1 MSNNNQ
7 KNKSNKDSFNQEIDY
22 MLHVIE
28 RQQVFL
34 DGMKRKLK
42 HFRVEALK
50 AKALQESE
58 AEYDAKENDKSL
70 MADYVMDEAGQVQH
84 IRYDWVKEE

>member
-1 MSNNNQ
+1 
-7 KNKSNKDSFNQEIDY
+7 
-22 MLHVIE
+22 
-28 RQQVFL
+28 
-34 DGMKRKLK
+34 MKRKLK

-70 MADYVMDEAGQVQH
+70 MADYLQE
-84 IRYDWVKEE
+84 